1 MGAVGTVARPPL
13 QHLIFEFSEGSDG
26 ISTLEAMAATRAE
39 AHAAVMAEVQQVLDW
54 AGGRFPGQHGQ
65 VEDGRVWDHELLV
78 QTEAGG
84 WLTVTLTLT
93 GTPSFVEALLA
104 RYAAEQD

>member
-1 MGAVGTVARPPL
+1 MAALGAVAMPAL

-26 ISTLEAMAATRAE
+26 ISALEAMAATRAD

-54 AGGRFPGQHGQ
+54 AGERFAGQHGQ
-65 VEDGRVWDHELLV
+65 VEDGRVWDHEVLV

-93 GTPSFVEALLA
+93 GTPYFVEAVLA
-104 RYAAEQD
+104 RYAAEHD